1 MISQRYGRNPT
12 YRGVVPTR
20 DVITSAD
27 LDELRRSALGTA
39 NPLGVA
45 ADLADAVEQGRLAE
59 PGDAGDALTLAA
71 EIAEIRGRLDA
82 ALGYADRALA
92 AYPSVEDAR
101 AGFARALRARILFR
115 AGGREDEAMTELTAL
130 RRLLIEQPEAPAYV
144 SAALDAGGLSVIAEE
159 WLSEAVDTVLG
170 RRATAAAAP
179 TEAVPGPEPTV
190 EVGPPEAPGVLFFL
204 LQQRHRVRRDLNL
217 PHDRQD
223 DLADRLEAQ
232 LVRRAEQRQ
241 DTGPEPD
248 LLFWPRAE
256 FDRLLA
262 EHAELTEVYGPDW
275 DAHRGRLERH
285 LVQQANTGRTGL
297 SVVSGSVD
305 GLNGYASRHNGD
317 PTDPEIRTRY
327 ARDLATRPAAQ
338 ISWPPERNDACWCGS
353 GLKYKK
359 CCLPRSRS

>member
-1 MISQRYGRNPT
+1 MISQRYRRSRT
-12 YRGVVPTR
+12 YREIVPTR

-45 ADLADAVEQGRLAE
+45 AGLADAVEQGRLAE
-59 PGDAGDALTLAA
+59 PEDAGDALTLAA

-82 ALGYADRALA
+82 ALRYADRALET
-92 AYPSVEDAR
+92 YPSVEDAR
-101 AGFARALRARILFR
+101 AGFARALRARIMFR
-115 AGGREDEAMTELTAL
+115 AGGREDEAMAELTAL
-130 RRLLIEQPEAPAYV
+130 RQLLIEQPEAPVYV

-170 RRATAAAAP
+170 RRATAAGAP
-179 TEAVPGPEPTV
+179 TEAVPAAEATV

-223 DLADRLEAQ
+223 DLSDRLETQ
-232 LVRRAEQRQ
+232 LLRRAEQRQ
-241 DTGPEPD
+241 GTEPD

-262 EHAELTEVYGPDW
+262 EHAELTEAYGPDW

-285 LVQQANTGRTGL
+285 LVQQTNAGRTGL
-297 SVVSGSVD
+297 SVLSASVD
-305 GLNGYASRHNGD
+305 GLTDYASRHDGE
-317 PTDPEIRTRY
+317 PTDPEVRTRY
-327 ARDLATRPAAQ
+327 ARDLATRPGAQ
-338 ISWPPERNDACWCGS
+338 IPWPPERNDACWCGS